1 MSGRVVFQH
10 HGMAVLLQ
18 WWLNGQDVRTAILM
32 IMKLIKMSLQPSSF
46 LITKL
51 QWNLKRYFW
60 THPSKQQRS
69 FGCHVEITP
78 KCPRH
83 HPERRKK
90 KVEASRSYCCSN
102 NSRSRCRV
110 MKKCCLTSE
119 LERYQK
125 KHFLHPFFLMLGFHL
140 VPQPIKS
147 MCPYDWIKL
156 FPITFKWMDQFC
168 SSWPRRW
175 SSVSY
180 WCQNYK

>member
-1 MSGRVVFQH
+1 MAWLCSSSGDW
-10 HGMAVLLQ
+10 M
-18 WWLNGQDVRTAILM
+18 VRMYRRTTIIM
-32 IMKLIKMSLQPSSF
+32 ITIMIKMSLQPSSF
-46 LITKL
+46 LITRL
-51 QWNLKRYFW
+51 QWNLKRHFW

-102 NSRSRCRV
+102 NSRSRCSV
-110 MKKCCLTSE
+110 MKKCCSTSE

-140 VPQPIKS
+140 VQSPSKVCVHMIG
-147 MCPYDWIKL
+147 
-156 FPITFKWMDQFC
+156 
-168 SSWPRRW
+168 
-175 SSVSY
+175 
-180 WCQNYK
+180 